1 MAGSFKIRTANWG
14 DTAQIA
20 RLSEE
25 LGHPVS
31 LEEMGRRLRLLL
43 GSAADTVLVAEGEGA
58 LLLGWVA
65 ITSRIALQSGAKAEI
80 SGLVVGAAARRMGV
94 GRALVAASSDWA
106 ARCGFD
112 SIAVRSNVR
121 RSESHPFYSSIG
133 FSLQKTQ
140 HFYRR
145 RVPTAGTR

>member
-1 MAGSFKIRTANWG
+1 MAGSYEIRTAHSG
-14 DTAQIA
+14 DAAQIA

-31 LEEMGRRLRLLL
+31 LEEMGRRLQRLLA
-43 GSAADTVLVAEGEGA
+43 SVADTVIVAAGEDG

-65 ITSRIALQSGAKAEI
+65 VTSRIALQSGAKAEI
-80 SGLVVGAAARRMGV
+80 SGLVVGAAARRRGV

-106 ARCGFD
+106 AGCGFE
-112 SIAVRSNVR
+112 SIAVRSNIR
-121 RSESHPFYSSIG
+121 RSESHPFYGSLG

-140 HFYRR
+140 HFYRKC
-145 RVPTAGTR
+145 VG